1 MIDKELFRL
10 IGKDKKYIFISVFLS
25 ILGLFANLAI
35 TYFICAAIGV
45 LVAEK
50 DPIKQVVDT
59 NKYIYCAVGAITAG
73 VLRYII
79 ARLSGATREKLG
91 RNVKKT
97 LRGNIFEK
105 ILALGGKS
113 AEDLNMAGFTQVSVE
128 GVEQL
133 DLYYSTYLPQFFYSL
148 IEPLILFAVCFKFN
162 YIFAIVMLVC
172 VPIIPMSIVM
182 VSKYAKKIF
191 AKYWGIYT
199 HMGDAFL
206 DNMQGLKELKIYL
219 ADKRRHDEI
228 NSKSEEFR
236 KITMKVLVMQ
246 LFSIF
251 IMDLVAFTAAGVGSA
266 LAIAGAEGRLVEG
279 SKLIA
284 DKNNIQMVVFLIL
297 VGVEFF
303 LPLRTLGSAFHIAM
317 NGMSAGKKII
327 KLLSLEVPKWGQ
339 EQVACKE
346 IALSNLSFTYPEREK
361 AAVKD
366 INIAFKKGMSAI
378 VGESG
383 CGKSTLAG
391 LIIGTLRSSEGTVTV
406 DGKAIEDVSQQSYY
420 AQLSVVSHGTH
431 IFNDTV
437 RNNFYLAKPDATDEE
452 MMNALKSVNLDDFI
466 AEEGLDKKIDEGGTN
481 ISGGQK
487 QRLALAVNMVADKK
501 IYIFDEATSNIDVES
516 EAIIMNNI
524 VNMSK
529 EKTVILISHRLQNV
543 VKADM
548 IYYMK
553 EGEVVEHGTHTQ
565 LMKEKKGYA
574 EMYTEQKNL
583 EEGYLKECEA

>member
-1 MIDKELFRL
+1 MIELYL
-10 IGKDKKYIFISVFLS
+10 LENLYAVYEHKTLTLAAEKLHLTQPSLS
-25 ILGLFANLAI
+25 RSMQKLEGILGVSLFDRQKNRIILNEN
-35 TYFICAAIGV
+35 GV
-45 LVAEK
+45 LA
-50 DPIKQVVDT
+50 
-59 NKYIYCAVGAITAG
+59 A
-73 VLRYII
+73 
-79 ARLSGATREKLG
+79 
-91 RNVKKT
+91 
-97 LRGNIFEK
+97 
-105 ILALGGKS
+105 
-113 AEDLNMAGFTQVSVE
+113 
-128 GVEQL
+128 
-133 DLYYSTYLPQFFYSL
+133 
-148 IEPLILFAVCFKFN
+148 
-162 YIFAIVMLVC
+162 
-172 VPIIPMSIVM
+172 
-182 VSKYAKKIF
+182 KYAKKIF

-236 KITMKVLVMQ
+236 KITMKVLIMQ

-266 LAIAGAEGRLVEG
+266 LAIAGANDELGI
-279 SKLIA
+279 SKLIS
-284 DKNNIQMVVFLIL
+284 DKNNIQMVIFLIL

-303 LPLRTLGSAFHIAM
+303 LPLRTLGSAFHVAM

-339 EQVACKE
+339 EQVAGKE
-346 IALSNLSFTYPEREK
+346 IVLSNLSFTYPEREK

-366 INIAFKKGMSAI
+366 INITLKKGMSAI

-391 LIIGTLRSSEGTVTV
+391 LIIGTLRSSEGTLTV
-406 DGKAIEDVSQQSYY
+406 DKKAIEDISQQSYY
-420 AQLSVVSHGTH
+420 SQLSVVSHGTH

-452 MMNALKSVNLDDFI
+452 MINALKKVNLDEFI

-487 QRLALAVNMVADKK
+487 QRLALAVNMVADKN

-548 IYYMK
+548 IYFMK
-553 EGEVVEHGTHTQ
+553 EGEVVEKGTHTQ

-574 EMYTEQKNL
+574 EMYMEQKNL
-583 EEGYLKECEA
+583 EEGYLNECEA

>member
-50 DPIKQVVDT
+50 GPIKQVVDT

-91 RNVKKT
+91 RNVKKI
-97 LRGNIFEK
+97 LRRNIFEK

-148 IEPLILFAVCFKFN
+148 IAPLILFAVCFKFN

-266 LAIAGAEGRLVEG
+266 LAIAGAEGRLGV

-303 LPLRTLGSAFHIAM
+303 LPLRTLGSAFHVAM
-317 NGMSAGKKII
+317 NGMSVGKKII

-466 AEEGLDKKIDEGGTN
+466 AEEGLDKKI
-481 ISGGQK
+481 
-487 QRLALAVNMVADKK
+487 
-501 IYIFDEATSNIDVES
+501 YIFDEATSNIDVES

>member
-1 MIDKELFRL
+1 
-10 IGKDKKYIFISVFLS
+10 
-25 ILGLFANLAI
+25 
-35 TYFICAAIGV
+35 
-45 LVAEK
+45 
-50 DPIKQVVDT
+50 
-59 NKYIYCAVGAITAG
+59 
-73 VLRYII
+73 
-79 ARLSGATREKLG
+79 
-91 RNVKKT
+91 
-97 LRGNIFEK
+97 
-105 ILALGGKS
+105 
-113 AEDLNMAGFTQVSVE
+113 
-128 GVEQL
+128 
-133 DLYYSTYLPQFFYSL
+133 
-148 IEPLILFAVCFKFN
+148 
-162 YIFAIVMLVC
+162 
-172 VPIIPMSIVM
+172 
-182 VSKYAKKIF
+182 
-191 AKYWGIYT
+191 
-199 HMGDAFL
+199 
-206 DNMQGLKELKIYL
+206 
-219 ADKRRHDEI
+219 
-228 NSKSEEFR
+228 
-236 KITMKVLVMQ
+236 MKVLVMQ

-266 LAIAGAEGRLVEG
+266 LAIAGAEGRLGV

-303 LPLRTLGSAFHIAM
+303 LPLRTLGSAFHVAM

-346 IALSNLSFTYPEREK
+346 IALTNLSFTYPEREK

-391 LIIGTLRSSEGTVTV
+391 LVIGTLRTSEGTVTV
-406 DGKAIEDVSQQSYY
+406 DGNAIEDVSQQSYY
-420 AQLSVVSHGTH
+420 SQLSVVSHGTH